1 MKFKKIMFVS
11 ILLLAIFAIG
21 AVSASDVND
30 TAIASEDTNQIELS
44 SNNEMVG
51 DNLQTSE
58 ENSILTQIDNNES
71 VSVET
76 NSEILSEDIGN
87 YSGLADE
94 ISQGGNVEL
103 KHKYYKYDDYGYIE
117 ITEGNRVID
126 GKGAIIDMAGST
138 YSHAFYVSASD
149 VIIKNLTIKNVNE
162 FCAVYFVRNGEVT
175 NCNFTNNH
183 ASYGGAI
190 QFASTGTVSYC
201 NFTNNSAYYG
211 GAVYF
216 EGTGNVSNCNFVN
229 NTAESNG
236 GAIWMSTGTVLYC
249 NFTNNSAYYGGAVYF
264 DKSST
269 GNVSNCNFIDNKANG
284 DSGCWG
290 GAVYM
295 YLGCVENCNFTNN
308 SARYG
313 GAVYFLRNG
322 EVTNCNFID
331 NEAIGDS
338 EYCGYGGAVYFLRN
352 GEVTNCNFTDNQATG
367 YGSKG
372 GAVYFASTGNV
383 VSCNFIDN
391 EVNGFLSNAGAI
403 YFYGAGTV
411 LNCNFTNN
419 SAYSGGAIYSRSK
432 CDISFSIFLVNKKD
446 TCSGSVMVFDNCVC
460 WFGNNASNYE
470 TEIEF
475 TYLTSWLFLDATISP
490 VDGVE
495 GKSSIVF
502 NFKLYD
508 STSKLITTDI
518 PNLPDIVFDLSATN
532 GYLSKYSARLGEPVI
547 FTPVIDKEG
556 SIKASYNG
564 VSYSVIIDNL
574 NLEAS
579 NVSKYYNGSER
590 FIVTLSDSAHKP
602 VSNKNVSIT
611 IDGKT
616 TVGVTDEAGQFSI
629 PLDLNPGNYMVTS
642 SYNGLNVISN
652 VNIYSTVEFDN
663 IKEGIYKDATFNA
676 TILDSAGKPMP
687 GREVK
692 IKVGN
697 VNLTAVSDSNGVVR
711 VSPDLD
717 AGSYVMT
724 ITNPV
729 TGEVKSSDVVI
740 SKASSTVSISSAT
753 FAHGVTL
760 TANILPGNISGEV
773 VFTINGNQDYS
784 EDVVNS
790 KSSITLR
797 NMDSGKYTAVVTF
810 KGNAN
815 YNASTSSQITI
826 DVDEYDYVISAPD
839 VTKDYGGPEK
849 FNITLT
855 KNNAP
860 IANANVKITLNDV
873 DYTKTTDKNG
883 KISMDIS
890 NLDAGVY
897 GIVVKYN
904 SITANSVIIVNQLPT
919 TTDLSFVKH
928 SSDNVTLTAKIT
940 PSAVGEV
947 VFTVNGKDYKVNIT
961 AGKAILDLSGLDDG
975 NYSAKAVYKG
985 ATNYKSSTSNT
996 VSFIVD
1002 KGSIFIY
1009 APDVTKEY
1017 GGPEKFNITLTKYNI
1032 PVAGANVKITING
1045 VEYNETTDSEGKISI
1060 DISDLNVG
1068 VYDAVVKYD
1077 SVSVKSVITVNLV
1090 STKITWSASKITTVY
1105 NGNKYLVATLIDSN
1119 KKPMVGVKV
1128 TIKLSNG
1135 KTQTSK
1141 TNAKGQVKLSANGLA
1156 PVKTYTA
1163 TATFAGNAT
1172 YKKSTAT
1179 AKITVKKATP
1189 KLTAKA
1195 KSFKRTVKTK
1205 KYVVTLK
1212 TNQNKVMKNTKVTL
1226 KVNGKTYSATTNA
1239 KGQATFK
1246 ITKLTKKGKYTA
1258 VVKFA
1263 GNKYYNAKTVKP
1275 KITVK

>member
-1 MKFKKIMFVS
+1 MKFKKTLLVFCLIICVLFCVS
-11 ILLLAIFAIG
+11 SVAAG
-21 AVSASDVND
+21 DVND
-30 TAIASEDTNQIELS
+30 AAIASENQNVIENQDPVAASEATTEVDNEKIESDVISS
-44 SNNEMVG
+44 SNK
-51 DNLQTSE
+51 
-58 ENSILTQIDNNES
+58 
-71 VSVET
+71 
-76 NSEILSEDIGN
+76 EILSEKDNGTFTALQEKIN
-87 YSGLADE
+87 NADE
-94 ISQGGNVEL
+94 NATITLENDYTYDEGFSTGGISISKAL
-103 KHKYYKYDDYGYIE
+103 
-117 ITEGNRVID
+117 TID
-126 GKGAIIDMAGST
+126 GKGYTINGNSQSRIFYLLGNNIVLKNINFKDCSCDVMGGAIMNNAGDCTISSCT
-138 YSHAFYVSASD
+138 FTNCSAGWDGGAISNHAGDCTISSCTFTNCSASD
-149 VIIKNLTIKNVNE
+149 S
-162 FCAVYFVRNGEVT
+162 A
-175 NCNFTNNH
+175 
-183 ASYGGAI
+183 GGAI
-190 QFASTGTVSYC
+190 S
-201 NFTNNSAYYG
+201 NNAG
-211 GAVYF
+211 DC
-216 EGTGNVSNCNFVN
+216 T
-229 NTAESNG
+229 
-236 GAIWMSTGTVLYC
+236 I
-249 NFTNNSAYYGGAVYF
+249 
-264 DKSST
+264 SSCT
-269 GNVSNCNFIDNKANG
+269 
-284 DSGCWG
+284 
-290 GAVYM
+290 
-295 YLGCVENCNFTNN
+295 
-308 SARYG
+308 
-313 GAVYFLRNG
+313 
-322 EVTNCNFID
+322 
-331 NEAIGDS
+331 
-338 EYCGYGGAVYFLRN
+338 
-352 GEVTNCNFTDNQATG
+352 FTDC
-367 YGSKG
+367 S
-372 GAVYFASTGNV
+372 ASG
-383 VSCNFIDN
+383 
-391 EVNGFLSNAGAI
+391 
-403 YFYGAGTV
+403 
-411 LNCNFTNN
+411 
-419 SAYSGGAIYSRSK
+419 SGGAISNHGVNCS
-432 CDISFSIFLVNKKD
+432 ISFCTFTDCSADWGGAININNYGVNCIINSCNFTGCSADGGGAIYRYGVNCSISSSMFILNKNTFRGCD
-446 TCSGSVMVFDNCVC
+446 DAVFDNCWC
-460 WFGNNASNYE
+460 WFGNNASNYD
-470 TEIEF
+470 TKLYDYID
-475 TYLTSWLFLDATISP
+475 SWLFLDATSTP
-490 VDGVE
+490 VAGVE

-502 NFKLYD
+502 NLKLYN
-508 STSKLITTDI
+508 STSKLITTPDI

-532 GYLSKYSARLGEPVI
+532 GYLSKYSARLGEVVI
-547 FTPVIDKEG
+547 FTSTIDKDG
-556 SIKASYNG
+556 NIKASYNG
-564 VSYSVIIDNL
+564 ASCAVTITSL
-574 NLEAS
+574 NLDAPD
-579 NVSKYYNGSER
+579 VSKYYNGSER
-590 FIVTLSDSAHKP
+590 FVVTLSDSAHKP

-611 IDGKT
+611 LEGIT
-616 TVGVTDEAGQFSI
+616 TTGITDNAGQFSI
-629 PLDLNPGNYMVTS
+629 PLDLDPGNYIVTL
-642 SYNGLNVISN
+642 SYNGVNVRSN
-652 VNIYSTVEFDN
+652 VNVYSTVEFGNVKGVYRDV
-663 IKEGIYKDATFNA
+663 AFNA
-676 TILDSAGKPMP
+676 TILDSSGKPVK
-687 GREVK
+687 GKEVK

-697 VNLTAVSDSNGVVR
+697 LDLTAVSDSNGVVR

-717 AGSYVMT
+717 AGNYLMT

-740 SKASSTVSISSAT
+740 SKASSTVSISSST

-760 TANILPGNISGEV
+760 SANILPGNISGEV
-773 VFTINGNQDYS
+773 VFTINGKQDYS

-815 YNASTSSQITI
+815 YNASTSSQITF

-897 GIVVKYN
+897 GVVVKYN

-940 PSAVGEV
+940 PSVAGEI

-961 AGKAILDLSGLDDG
+961 AGKAILDLPGLDDG

-1017 GGPEKFNITLTKYNI
+1017 GGPEKFNITLTRYNI

-1060 DISDLNVG
+1060 DISDLKVG

-1077 SVSVKSVITVNLV
+1077 SVSVKSVITVNLI

-1172 YKKSTAT
+1172 YKKSTVT

-1189 KLTAKA
+1189 KLTSKAKA
-1195 KSFKRTVKTK
+1195 FKKSVKTK
-1205 KYVVTLK
+1205 KYTVTLK
-1212 TNQNKVMKNTKVTL
+1212 TNQNKVMKKTKVTL
-1226 KVNGKTYSATTNA
+1226 KVNGKTYYATTNA

-1246 ITKLTKKGKYTA
+1246 ITKLTKKGKFNA
-1258 VVKFA
+1258 VVTYK
-1263 GNKYYNAKTVKP
+1263 GNAYYNKLSKKVQI
-1275 KITVK
+1275 KIN

>member
-1 MKFKKIMFVS
+1 MKFKKT
-11 ILLLAIFAIG
+11 LLAFCLIMCIFFC
-21 AVSASDVND
+21 VSSVAAGDVND
-30 TAIASEDTNQIELS
+30 TAIASENQDSVDANVATAEVDNEKIENDVISS
-44 SNNEMVG
+44 SNV
-51 DNLQTSE
+51 
-58 ENSILTQIDNNES
+58 
-71 VSVET
+71 
-76 NSEILSEDIGN
+76 EILNAKDNGTFTALQEKIN
-87 YSGLADE
+87 NADE
-94 ISQGGNVEL
+94 NATITLEND
-103 KHKYYKYDDYGYIE
+103 YAYD
-117 ITEGNRVID
+117 EGFSIDGIIINKALTID
-126 GKGAIIDMAGST
+126 GKGYTINGNSKARIFYLYGNNIVLKNID
-138 YSHAFYVSASD
+138 F
-149 VIIKNLTIKNVNE
+149 KNSS
-162 FCAVYFVRNGEVT
+162 G
-175 NCNFTNNH
+175 H
-183 ASYGGAI
+183 GDGGAI
-190 QFASTGTVSYC
+190 Y
-201 NFTNNSAYYG
+201 NS
-211 GAVYF
+211 GA
-216 EGTGNVSNCNFVN
+216 NCSIISCTFVN
-229 NTAESNG
+229 DSCYGNG
-236 GAIWMSTGTVLYC
+236 GAIY
-249 NFTNNSAYYGGAVYF
+249 NSGANCSINSCDFINCSAIDDDGGGAIFNYNGANCIIISCTFNSDMAPRSYGGGGIYNYKGA
-264 DKSST
+264 
-269 GNVSNCNFIDNKANG
+269 NCNIISCTFINCSQNNYGGSIRNWGTNCSISSCTFINCSA
-284 DSGCWG
+284 G
-290 GAVYM
+290 GAIFNDNS
-295 YLGCVENCNFTNN
+295 ENCIITSCTFINCSEWSFNG
-308 SARYG
+308 G
-313 GAVYFLRNG
+313 GAAIFNSEG
-322 EVTNCNFID
+322 DNCRIIFCTFI
-331 NEAIGDS
+331 NCSIQTSIG
-338 EYCGYGGAVYFLRN
+338 GG
-352 GEVTNCNFTDNQATG
+352 
-367 YGSKG
+367 
-372 GAVYFASTGNV
+372 
-383 VSCNFIDN
+383 
-391 EVNGFLSNAGAI
+391 AGAI
-403 YFYGAGTV
+403 YNSGA
-411 LNCNFTNN
+411 NCSIISCDFINCSASVIDGAAIFNKGDIN
-419 SAYSGGAIYSRSK
+419 SIV
-432 CDISFSIFLVNKKD
+432 DSIFILNKNTFGGCD
-446 TCSGSVMVFDNCVC
+446 DSVFNNCWC
-460 WFGNNASNYE
+460 WFGNNASNYD
-470 TEIEF
+470 TKLYDYID
-475 TYLTSWLFLDATISP
+475 SWLFLDATSTP
-490 VDGVE
+490 VAGVE

-502 NFKLYD
+502 NLKLYN
-508 STSKLITTDI
+508 STSKLITTPDI
-518 PNLPDIVFDLSATN
+518 PNLPDMVFDLSATN
-532 GYLSKYSARLGEPVI
+532 GYLSKYSAHLGETVI
-547 FTPVIDKEG
+547 FTSTIDKDG
-556 SIKASYNG
+556 NIKASYCG
-564 VSYSVIIDNL
+564 ASYSVTITSL
-574 NLEAS
+574 NLEAPD
-579 NVSKYYNGSER
+579 VTKYYNGSER
-590 FIVTLSDSAHKP
+590 FVVTLSDSAHKP

-611 IDGKT
+611 IDGVT
-616 TVGVTDEAGQFSI
+616 TSGVTDNAGQFSI
-629 PLDLNPGNYMVTS
+629 PLDLKPGNYIVTS
-642 SYNGLNVISN
+642 SYNGVIVRSN
-652 VNIYSTVEFDN
+652 VNITSTVEFGN
-663 IKEGIYKDATFNA
+663 VEGAYKDVTFDA
-676 TILDSAGKPMP
+676 TILDSSSKPVKGKDV
-687 GREVK
+687 E

-697 VNLTAVSDSNGVVR
+697 LNFTVVSDSNGVVR

-717 AGSYVMT
+717 AGNYVMT
-724 ITNPV
+724 VTNPV

-740 SKASSTVSISSAT
+740 SKASSTISISSST

-760 TANILPGNISGEV
+760 SATILPGNISGEV
-773 VFTINGNQDYS
+773 VFTINGKQDYS

-815 YNASTSSQITI
+815 YNASTSSQITF

-860 IANANVKITLNDV
+860 IANANVKITLKDV

-897 GIVVKYN
+897 GVVVKYN

-940 PSAVGEV
+940 PSAAGEV

-961 AGKAILDLSGLDDG
+961 AGKAILDLPGLDDG

-1077 SVSVKSVITVNLV
+1077 SVSAKSVITVNLI

-1172 YKKSTAT
+1172 YKKSTTT

-1226 KVNGKTYSATTNA
+1226 KVNGKTYSAKTNA

-1246 ITKLTKKGKYTA
+1246 ITKLTKKGTFTATVKY
-1258 VVKFA
+1258 A
-1263 GNKYYNAKTVKP
+1263 GSKYYNAKTVKP

>member
-1 MKFKKIMFVS
+1 MGEEIMKFKKTLLVFCLIICVFFCVS
-11 ILLLAIFAIG
+11 SVAAG
-21 AVSASDVND
+21 DVND
-30 TAIASEDTNQIELS
+30 TAIASENQDSVDANVATAEVDNEKIENDVISS
-44 SNNEMVG
+44 SNEEILNAK
-51 DNLQTSE
+51 DNGTFTALQEKINNAE
-58 ENSILTQIDNNES
+58 ENATITLENDYAYDEGFSIDGIIINKALT
-71 VSVET
+71 
-76 NSEILSEDIGN
+76 
-87 YSGLADE
+87 
-94 ISQGGNVEL
+94 
-103 KHKYYKYDDYGYIE
+103 
-117 ITEGNRVID
+117 ID
-126 GKGAIIDMAGST
+126 GKGYTINGNSKARIFYLYGNNIVLKNID
-138 YSHAFYVSASD
+138 F
-149 VIIKNLTIKNVNE
+149 KNSS
-162 FCAVYFVRNGEVT
+162 CHGD
-175 NCNFTNNH
+175 
-183 ASYGGAI
+183 GGAI
-190 QFASTGTVSYC
+190 Y
-201 NFTNNSAYYG
+201 NS
-211 GAVYF
+211 GA
-216 EGTGNVSNCNFVN
+216 NCSIISCTFVN
-229 NTAESNG
+229 DSCYGNG
-236 GAIWMSTGTVLYC
+236 GAIY
-249 NFTNNSAYYGGAVYF
+249 NSGANCSINSCDFINCSAIDDDGGGAIFNYNGANCIIISCTFNSDMAPRSYGGGGIYNYKGA
-264 DKSST
+264 
-269 GNVSNCNFIDNKANG
+269 NCNIISCTFINCSQNNYGGSIRNWGTNCSISSCTFINCSA
-284 DSGCWG
+284 G
-290 GAVYM
+290 GAIFNDNS
-295 YLGCVENCNFTNN
+295 ENCIITSCTFINCSEWSFNG
-308 SARYG
+308 G
-313 GAVYFLRNG
+313 GAAIFNSEG
-322 EVTNCNFID
+322 DNCRIIFCTFI
-331 NEAIGDS
+331 NCSIQTSIG
-338 EYCGYGGAVYFLRN
+338 GG
-352 GEVTNCNFTDNQATG
+352 
-367 YGSKG
+367 
-372 GAVYFASTGNV
+372 
-383 VSCNFIDN
+383 
-391 EVNGFLSNAGAI
+391 AGAI
-403 YFYGAGTV
+403 YNSGA
-411 LNCNFTNN
+411 NCSIISCDFINCSASVIDGAAIFNKGDIN
-419 SAYSGGAIYSRSK
+419 SIV
-432 CDISFSIFLVNKKD
+432 DSIFILNKNTFGGCD
-446 TCSGSVMVFDNCVC
+446 DSVFNNCWC
-460 WFGNNASNYE
+460 WFGNNASNYD
-470 TEIEF
+470 TKLYDYID
-475 TYLTSWLFLDATISP
+475 SWLFLDATSTP
-490 VDGVE
+490 VAGVE

-502 NFKLYD
+502 NLKLYN
-508 STSKLITTDI
+508 STSKLITTPDI
-518 PNLPDIVFDLSATN
+518 PNLPDMVFDLSATN
-532 GYLSKYSARLGEPVI
+532 GYLSKYSAHLGETVI
-547 FTPVIDKEG
+547 FTSTIDKDG
-556 SIKASYNG
+556 NIKASYCG
-564 VSYSVIIDNL
+564 ASYSVTITSL
-574 NLEAS
+574 NLEAPD
-579 NVSKYYNGSER
+579 VTKYYNGSER
-590 FIVTLSDSAHKP
+590 FVVTLSDSAHKP

-611 IDGKT
+611 IDGVT
-616 TVGVTDEAGQFSI
+616 TSGVTDNAGQFSI
-629 PLDLNPGNYMVTS
+629 PLDLKPGNYIVTS
-642 SYNGLNVISN
+642 SYNGVIVRSN
-652 VNIYSTVEFDN
+652 VNITSTVEFGN
-663 IKEGIYKDATFNA
+663 VEGAYKDVTFDA
-676 TILDSAGKPMP
+676 TILDSSGKP
-687 GREVK
+687 VK
-692 IKVGN
+692 GKDVEIKVGN
-697 VNLTAVSDSNGVVR
+697 LNFTVVSDSNDVVR

-717 AGSYVMT
+717 AGNYVMT
-724 ITNPV
+724 VTNPV

-740 SKASSTVSISSAT
+740 SKASSTISISSST

-760 TANILPGNISGEV
+760 SATILPGNISGEV
-773 VFTINGNQDYS
+773 VFTINGKQDYS

-815 YNASTSSQITI
+815 YNASTSSQITF

-860 IANANVKITLNDV
+860 IANANVKITLKDV

-897 GIVVKYN
+897 GVVVKYN

-961 AGKAILDLSGLDDG
+961 AGKAILDLPGLDDG

-1172 YKKSTAT
+1172 YKKSTTT
-1179 AKITVKKATP
+1179 AKVVVKKATP

-1195 KSFKRTVKTK
+1195 KTFKKSVKIK
-1205 KYVVTLK
+1205 KYTVTLK
-1212 TNQNKVMKNTKVTL
+1212 TNQNKVMKNTKLTL
-1226 KVNGKTYSATTNA
+1226 KVNGKTYKATTNT

-1246 ITKLTKKGKYTA
+1246 ITKLTKRGKFTA

>member
-1 MKFKKIMFVS
+1 MGEEIMKFKKTLLVFCLIICVFFCVS
-11 ILLLAIFAIG
+11 SVAAG
-21 AVSASDVND
+21 DVND
-30 TAIASEDTNQIELS
+30 TAIASENQDSVDANVATAEVDNEKIENDVISS
-44 SNNEMVG
+44 SNEEILNAK
-51 DNLQTSE
+51 DNGTFTALQEKINNAE
-58 ENSILTQIDNNES
+58 ENATITLENDYAYDEGFSIDGIIINKALT
-71 VSVET
+71 
-76 NSEILSEDIGN
+76 
-87 YSGLADE
+87 
-94 ISQGGNVEL
+94 
-103 KHKYYKYDDYGYIE
+103 
-117 ITEGNRVID
+117 ID
-126 GKGAIIDMAGST
+126 GKGYTINGNSKARIFYLYGNNIVLKNID
-138 YSHAFYVSASD
+138 F
-149 VIIKNLTIKNVNE
+149 KNSS
-162 FCAVYFVRNGEVT
+162 CHGD
-175 NCNFTNNH
+175 
-183 ASYGGAI
+183 GGAI
-190 QFASTGTVSYC
+190 Y
-201 NFTNNSAYYG
+201 NS
-211 GAVYF
+211 GA
-216 EGTGNVSNCNFVN
+216 NCSIISCTFVN
-229 NTAESNG
+229 DSCYGNG
-236 GAIWMSTGTVLYC
+236 GAIY
-249 NFTNNSAYYGGAVYF
+249 NSGANCSINSCDFINCSAIDDDGGGAIFNYNGANCIIISCTFNSDMAPRSYGGGGIYNYKGA
-264 DKSST
+264 
-269 GNVSNCNFIDNKANG
+269 NCNIISCTFINCSQNNYGGSIRNWGTNCSISSCTFINCSA
-284 DSGCWG
+284 G
-290 GAVYM
+290 GAIFNDNS
-295 YLGCVENCNFTNN
+295 ENCIITSCTFINCSEWSFNG
-308 SARYG
+308 G
-313 GAVYFLRNG
+313 GAAIFNSEG
-322 EVTNCNFID
+322 DNCRIIFCTFI
-331 NEAIGDS
+331 NCSIQTSIG
-338 EYCGYGGAVYFLRN
+338 GG
-352 GEVTNCNFTDNQATG
+352 
-367 YGSKG
+367 
-372 GAVYFASTGNV
+372 
-383 VSCNFIDN
+383 
-391 EVNGFLSNAGAI
+391 AGAI
-403 YFYGAGTV
+403 YNSGA
-411 LNCNFTNN
+411 NCSIISCDFINCSASVIDGAAIFNKGDIN
-419 SAYSGGAIYSRSK
+419 SIV
-432 CDISFSIFLVNKKD
+432 DSIFILNKNTFGGCD
-446 TCSGSVMVFDNCVC
+446 DSVFNNCWC
-460 WFGNNASNYE
+460 WFGNNASNYD
-470 TEIEF
+470 TKLYDYID
-475 TYLTSWLFLDATISP
+475 SWLFLDATSTP
-490 VDGVE
+490 VAGVE

-502 NFKLYD
+502 NLKLYN
-508 STSKLITTDI
+508 STSKLITTPDI
-518 PNLPDIVFDLSATN
+518 PNLPDMVFDLSATN
-532 GYLSKYSARLGEPVI
+532 GYLSKYSAHLGETVI
-547 FTPVIDKEG
+547 FTSTIDKDG
-556 SIKASYNG
+556 NIKASYCG
-564 VSYSVIIDNL
+564 ASYSVTITSL
-574 NLEAS
+574 NLEAPD
-579 NVSKYYNGSER
+579 VTKYYNGSER
-590 FIVTLSDSAHKP
+590 FVVTLSDSAHKP

-611 IDGKT
+611 IDGVT
-616 TVGVTDEAGQFSI
+616 TSGVTDNAGQFSI
-629 PLDLNPGNYMVTS
+629 PLDLKPGNYIVTS
-642 SYNGLNVISN
+642 SYNGVIVRSN
-652 VNIYSTVEFDN
+652 VNITSTVEFGN
-663 IKEGIYKDATFNA
+663 VEGAYKDVTFDA
-676 TILDSAGKPMP
+676 TILDSSGKP
-687 GREVK
+687 VK
-692 IKVGN
+692 GKDVEIKVGN
-697 VNLTAVSDSNGVVR
+697 LNFTVVSDSNDVVR

-717 AGSYVMT
+717 AGNYVMT
-724 ITNPV
+724 VTNPV

-740 SKASSTVSISSAT
+740 SKASSTISISSST

-760 TANILPGNISGEV
+760 SATILPGNISGEV
-773 VFTINGNQDYS
+773 VFTINGKQDYS

-815 YNASTSSQITI
+815 YNASTSSQITF

-897 GIVVKYN
+897 GVVVKYN

-961 AGKAILDLSGLDDG
+961 AGKAILDLPGLDDG

-1205 KYVVTLK
+1205 KYSITLK
-1212 TNQNKVMKNTKVTL
+1212 TNQNKVMKNTKLTL